1 MDKNTRVSEA
11 KEAANSLLSD
21 IETTDITME
30 KILLK
35 TKRVARLLRD
45 SDAQKWAEY
54 ELSGYPSNLVYSDL
68 GSCEKYFSASCRPSE
83 GGKYYH
89 LSAIELEAKAHSE
102 KQKLDNFM
110 PKSSPSSA
118 KDFLASN
125 ATMSMRNKE
134 LEISTG
140 IQNNYL
146 KYKRIVSGV
155 KSSIHGYIT
164 DTVISLEFGDIAQS
178 IFDELRTDVDKFI
191 QAKAPQAAEKLI
203 AISDRMSEGNE
214 EACAEALTSCR
225 RLLMTL
231 ADALFPAQS
240 TDWVDQKGKARKVG
254 TEQYKNRLCAFISTK
269 ISSSSTL
276 SLIESDVEH
285 LAKRI
290 DAVYEKSC
298 KGVHTDITIE
308 EARLT
313 IIQAYIL
320 IGELARADSL

>member
-1 MDKNTRVSEA
+1 MERKTRIFEA
-11 KEAANSLLSD
+11 REAASSLLTE
-21 IETTDITME
+21 IETTEISIE
-30 KILLK
+30 QVLLK
-35 TKRVARLLRD
+35 AKRVARLLRD
-45 SDAQKWAEY
+45 SHAQKWADF
-54 ELSGYPSNLVYSDL
+54 ELQGYPDGFKPEML
-68 GSCEKYFSASCRPSE
+68 GDCGKYFETSGRTKSKTRFYSVSAV
-83 GGKYYH
+83 
-89 LSAIELEAKAHSE
+89 ELESICHS
-102 KQKLDNFM
+102 QKLKLENFT
-110 PKSSPSSA
+110 PGISPSYA
-118 KDFLASN
+118 KDFLATK
-125 ATMSMRNKE
+125 ATIAMRKE
-134 LEISTG
+134 EMEIATE
-140 IQNNYL
+140 IQKDYL
-146 KYKRIVSGV
+146 KFRSLLTSVR
-155 KSSIHGYIT
+155 SSIHGYIT

-178 IFDELRTDVDKFI
+178 IFDNLRVDVDKFV
-191 QAKAPQAAEKLI
+191 QTKVPQAVEKLI

-240 TDWVDQKGKARKVG
+240 SDWVDQNGKARKVG
-254 TEQYKNRLCAFISTK
+254 TEQYKNRLCAFISSK
-269 ISSSSTL
+269 VSSSSTL

-298 KGVHTDITIE
+298 KGVHTDISIE